1 MTDSVRS
8 VHSSVRPSGVG
19 EDGAVMESGCGKAL
33 QGTYSRSA
41 IENIMPRVLMVWQMS
56 PRLPR
61 ETTANGLE
69 IELAKRSLTEVIRF
83 CHMHLTHEG
92 FRSFQEH
99 LDGT

>member
-1 MTDSVRS
+1 
-8 VHSSVRPSGVG
+8 
-19 EDGAVMESGCGKAL
+19 MESGCEKAL

-41 IENIMPRVLMVWQMS
+41 VEKIMPRVLMAWQMS

-61 ETTANGLE
+61 EATANGLE
-69 IELAKRSLTEVIRF
+69 IELAKRSSTEVIRF
-83 CHMHLTHEG
+83 CHIHLTHEG

>member
-1 MTDSVRS
+1 
-8 VHSSVRPSGVG
+8 
-19 EDGAVMESGCGKAL
+19 MESGCEKAL

-41 IENIMPRVLMVWQMS
+41 IEKIMPRVLMAWQMS

-61 ETTANGLE
+61 EITGNGLE

-83 CHMHLTHEG
+83 CHIHLTHEG
-92 FRSFQEH
+92 FQSFQEH